1 MVEPYC
7 LDLLRAQAPDV
18 YLAALYAPR
27 KHRTLFIAKAAWA
40 SELEHVCVAAKDP
53 LLRAVRYAWW
63 RERLEAGETRG
74 HPLLA
79 TLQNLSIA
87 PDDLSPLLDAW
98 EAWSVGEGAQDEIG
112 SAMAGLLGRTLWRQA
127 PAPWL
132 AALAALYAAR
142 QATPEEMPDL
152 RPIRAGLAGT
162 PRLARCVLA
171 SGPYVAQRT
180 RTQYADALSLKLQIR
195 IFRAVTTGRW

>member
-1 MVEPYC
+1 MEAPYC
-7 LDLLRAQAPDV
+7 LDLLRAQAPDL

-27 KHRTLFIAKAAWA
+27 EHRPLFIAKAAWA
-40 SELEHVCVAAKDP
+40 AELEHVCVAAKDP

-87 PDDLSPLLDAW
+87 LDDLSPLLEAWDAW
-98 EAWSVGEGAQDEIG
+98 AAGEGLHNEIG
-112 SAMAGLLGRTLWRQA
+112 KAMAGLLGRALWLQA

-132 AALAALYAAR
+132 VALAALYAAR
-142 QATPEEMPDL
+142 QAIPEEAPDL
-152 RPIRAGLAGT
+152 GPIRAGLAGT

-171 SGPYVAQRT
+171 SGPFVAQRT
-180 RTQYADALSLKLQIR
+180 RAQHADALSLQLQIR
-195 IFRAVTTGRW
+195 IFWAVTTGRW